1 MWCLTCNA
9 LSDAPLCSGCR
20 KKLAS
25 LSYAQLYEHRCPTCG
40 TPVLDT
46 AYGCDFCQDALLS
59 YGVYDGILEQL
70 ITSYKHAGN
79 VQAAWQLATLF
90 EPLVRKFGSP
100 ILIPIPSSIS
110 GKRNLGFD
118 HMALVTAILCRRL
131 HLSSVRLLAQQRH
144 DLYTLLTRKQRQQG
158 GGTAP
163 TTFSFSMTSSLRV
176 IPVGGHANSYRQQE
190 TFLSEYAYWLEHECK
205 SQGTLHEHLYS
216 NDMTLMA
223 AQAAI
228 TLLFSI

>member
-144 DLYTLLTRKQRQQG
+144 DLYTLLTRKQRQQTNNLILKKKALKNMQAYVQD
-158 GGTAP
+158 GTHNFLILDDIF
-163 TTFSFSMTSSLRV
+163 TTGNTCRRARELIQTTGDVS
-176 IPVGGHANSYRQQE
+176 VGVCILAR
-190 TFLSEYAYWLEHECK
+190 A
-205 SQGTLHEHLYS
+205 
-216 NDMTLMA
+216 
-223 AQAAI
+223 
-228 TLLFSI
+228 